1 MPQTARQQLLIEAR
15 RLARAAG
22 CFISEKNG
30 AFRVFRK
37 TAMRPVLLGYRTDPA
52 SLRAFV
58 RRIATT
64 TH

>member
-1 MPQTARQQLLIEAR
+1 MTQTVTQRLLIEAR
-15 RLARAAG
+15 RHAKVCG

-64 TH
+64 N